1 MLWKRLSIL
10 FLALIASLIVATE
23 FLLPQVAQNAVA
35 QGMAEITGT
44 GEVQATV
51 SNRPAIGM
59 LAGSFDHIKV
69 ESTNA
74 KIDKIVFSSLK
85 ADFRKI
91 QLDRQQLYLN
101 RSVKIEQ
108 IGEVNVE
115 AVLTQDEVA
124 RYLNQNVKGV
134 KNTTVTLD
142 KGKMQA
148 QSSFVLGGIASVS
161 IGLEGRVL
169 NDGQRIKFVTDK
181 LLLNNSPVGNVGG
194 IGLAE
199 ISLLDLKKLPFGVT
213 VRDIILEQGKL
224 TLYADNKSR

>member
-85 ADFRKI
+85 ADLRKI

>member
-51 SNRPAIGM
+51 SNRPSIGM